1 MCCVE
6 LLHSWDQC
14 LMQLVSYQFTLQLMA
29 QHPSFPGFEED
40 LPCSV
45 TPKSESL
52 SRPIFIAHQ
61 GYDFTGNV
69 RDADIQLDY
78 LTPDF
83 GGVTKGTNGLPVH
96 PSVQALSSHNESIT
110 LTETWDVKSEPVN
123 TQISG
128 PSSFNQIKEELRH
141 LITFRQS
148 KPSTNTGRDTE
159 EDYRNPPQIQNVSY

>member
-1 MCCVE
+1 MYTCEYEIDWNKMCSVE

-61 GYDFTGNV
+61 GYDFTGNI

-78 LTPDF
+78 PTPGGRLNKKDGLTRY
-83 GGVTKGTNGLPVH
+83 GN
-96 PSVQALSSHNESIT
+96 SH
-110 LTETWDVKSEPVN
+110 VKDKTS
-123 TQISG
+123 
-128 PSSFNQIKEELRH
+128 
-141 LITFRQS
+141 
-148 KPSTNTGRDTE
+148 
-159 EDYRNPPQIQNVSY
+159 